1 MGAQS
6 AATMGFGPMTGP
18 KRPMMGPK
26 HLSTHRASYPAR
38 TYTPAQQNAGTRR
51 IAVHVQHLIDSSAA
65 TDAENNALDDDSE
78 KDALSDSDD
87 ALVLPLLALDG
98 GLSKVPFPTIRHTF
112 KCTPHHAQIATA
124 ALKSESRQVVLST
137 ASTVGLY
144 GTRAIVEAF
153 NKDTAMATVMCTHRC
168 VITEVNTPKSRLLG
182 SPSVLPAARLR
193 VESSLPSDTNKR
205 RGSKRGQLGS
215 SNSLRKGE
223 IKVVTPVDVLGLEE
237 EAASLVGRVKDLLS
251 KLQRKCESL
260 DTAEAQDFLTALRAT
275 NPGWNVPSGPMRLS
289 WFAAEVLPF
298 TQADRE
304 ALLMQNSVVARLTAA
319 AELIE
324 RLLQDEIAPEQ
335 ETEEETAAE
344 LDSTA
349 DTRNPIPRRP
359 ERAKNRLLGSPS
371 DPPEGKSDL
380 RIDKGRGFLEDPIV
394 WQSNAK
400 VPAMDVPEVAKM
412 FLNRSGEGD
421 YDDDD
426 DCD

>member
-65 TDAENNALDDDSE
+65 TDSENNALDDDSE
-78 KDALSDSDD
+78 KDALSDFDE

-98 GLSKVPFPTIRHTF
+98 GPSKVPFPTIRHTF
-112 KCTPHHAQIATA
+112 
-124 ALKSESRQVVLST
+124 
-137 ASTVGLY
+137 
-144 GTRAIVEAF
+144 
-153 NKDTAMATVMCTHRC
+153 MCTHRC

-324 RLLQDEIAPEQ
+324 CSLQDEIAPEQ

>member
-1 MGAQS
+1 MG
-6 AATMGFGPMTGP
+6 
-18 KRPMMGPK
+18 
-26 HLSTHRASYPAR
+26 
-38 TYTPAQQNAGTRR
+38 
-51 IAVHVQHLIDSSAA
+51 
-65 TDAENNALDDDSE
+65 
-78 KDALSDSDD
+78 
-87 ALVLPLLALDG
+87 
-98 GLSKVPFPTIRHTF
+98 
-112 KCTPHHAQIATA
+112 
-124 ALKSESRQVVLST
+124 
-137 ASTVGLY
+137 
-144 GTRAIVEAF
+144 
-153 NKDTAMATVMCTHRC
+153 
-168 VITEVNTPKSRLLG
+168 
-182 SPSVLPAARLR
+182 
-193 VESSLPSDTNKR
+193 
-205 RGSKRGQLGS
+205 
-215 SNSLRKGE
+215 
-223 IKVVTPVDVLGLEE
+223 
-237 EAASLVGRVKDLLS
+237 DLLS

-324 RLLQDEIAPEQ
+324 CLLQDEI
-335 ETEEETAAE
+335 AAE

-400 VPAMDVPEVAKM
+400 VPAMDVPEVAKLL
-412 FLNRSGEGD
+412 LNMSGEGD

>member
-1 MGAQS
+1 
-6 AATMGFGPMTGP
+6 MGFGPMTGP

-38 TYTPAQQNAGTRR
+38 TYTTAQNAGTRR

-65 TDAENNALDDDSE
+65 TDSENNALDDDSE
-78 KDALSDSDD
+78 NDALCDSEN
-87 ALVLPLLALDG
+87 ALVLPLLA
-98 GLSKVPFPTIRHTF
+98 LSKVPFPTIRHTF

-144 GTRAIVEAF
+144 GTRAIVETF

-205 RGSKRGQLGS
+205 RGSKRGQSGS

-223 IKVVTPVDVLGLEE
+223 IKVVMPLDVLGSEE
-237 EAASLVGRVKDLLS
+237 EAASLVSRVKDLLS
-251 KLQRKCESL
+251 KLQSNCESL
-260 DTAEAQDFLTALRAT
+260 DTTVAQDFLTAMRMT

-289 WFAAEVLPF
+289 WFAAQVLPF

-304 ALLMQNSVVARLTAA
+304 AVLMQNSVVARLTAA

-324 RLLQDEIAPEQ
+324 RLLKDEIEPEQ
-335 ETEEETAAE
+335 ETEEEPAAE

-394 WQSNAK
+394 WQPNAK
-400 VPAMDVPEVAKM
+400 VPAMGVPEVAKM
-412 FLNRSGEGD
+412 LLNRSSEGD